1 MPSVPAGD
9 WEYEELDEA
18 EPYEAADEAADE
30 AEPYEAADES
40 EDAEYEPEY
49 DGEAVSYYRRQPPRR
64 PLPPSM
70 PLRGVQTAVVRTPA
84 GNASIKLPSKVPTL
98 RELSRVQR
106 DLALTR
112 RQLRTLSVRMKRS
125 RRTSKRIAHE
135 GGHGARNGIFI
146 VALESVRDVLR
157 DVGTFS
163 LIRAEN

>member
-1 MPSVPAGD
+1 MPSVTAGD

-18 EPYEAADEAADE
+18 EPYEGADE
-30 AEPYEAADES
+30 AEPYEASDEAADEA

-49 DGEAVSYYRRQPPRR
+49 DGEAVYRRQPPRR
-64 PLPPSM
+64 TLPPQ
-70 PLRGVQTAVVRTPA
+70 PALRGVQTAVVRTPA
-84 GNASIKLPSKVPTL
+84 GNASIKLPSRVPTL
-98 RELSRVQR
+98 KELSRVQR
-106 DLALTR
+106 DLAMTR
-112 RQLRTLSVRMKRS
+112 RQLRTLSVRQKRS

-163 LIRAEN
+163 LIHGGN